1 MTTVEEVEARKLQ
14 IKMEKEQAQAAAQ
27 ARKQKMLLLEE
38 QRKRNEPLTDM
49 EQEDVN
55 ATSLSCVSFRRSRL
69 HRTFAA
75 GKAEDYGRG

>member
-27 ARKQKMLLLEE
+27 ARKQKMLMLEE

-49 EQEDVN
+49 EQEDVSAPALGN
-55 ATSLSCVSFRRSRL
+55 LLPKKRRSARL
-69 HRTFAA
+69 R
-75 GKAEDYGRG
+75 R